1 MSRNVIKPLD
11 DSENIVKPQQNTA
24 ADVVRSPSDYASSVI
39 RPDYASA
46 VAAENRYIQHGG
58 DGQDRSIEEQRKA
71 NEALDSIKFDGDID
85 LNREKTREQL
95 GYRDYQY
102 QSTEHAEPDQRRRP
116 AQAYQAE
123 RYRQDYVESSTQ
135 KQEARYGVIEQA
147 VNGVAVIGGVAG
159 NAAITGAASSV
170 IKPDVA
176 GVAGAAVI
184 KSDISATAK
193 DIVKPTGKEAFTS
206 QIKDTSGEELKKQG
220 LIKTIGGIAV
230 RETVAAIGHGG
241 EDITDKAKGQAV
253 KYGYKAGKYAA
264 LSTAAVTRGTYGLA
278 KEAIK
283 QRKGVVASNFSPLKK
298 SAANKVI
305 KDKAKAGVAAGGT
318 SIKKIIK
325 NEIVQGIEDFHG
337 SDDLGMKALTAPKDV
352 YVKTKRTVKTVRAAA
367 GTVKTVARGTVKTA
381 KATAAGARKI
391 AASTKSAFSNPV
403 FIKNSL
409 VAGAAI
415 VLIALLMAVVASIT
429 SIIPSVSLKSDD
441 KELTR
446 TYEHITKLD
455 AELTDEIR
463 SIPDGVAGW
472 GIDEFHYYIN
482 GSATSADNITIYT
495 NADYILMYLDTK
507 YDDYAFNKLIY
518 GIFGGTNIKGEVE
531 AIHNNLHS
539 YSTHKWKEEV
549 HHGDSDPDD
558 GVDDSWTETIW
569 HLDIKVQTQG
579 FEQYLSDN
587 VTTLLT
593 DDEKE
598 RFNVLMDVGAYTAHN
613 ELGNPFGDEDY
624 YISSRWGWRIH
635 PISGQVKMHT
645 GIDIPKSGGTP
656 IHNVMAGT
664 VSFVGYDADGYG
676 NYCTVTSANG
686 ERQVLYAHMQS
697 VAVTQGQTVIKG
709 DIIGY
714 VGTTGSSTGNHLH
727 LEYSIENGFRTNP
740 AFYID
745 GIINP

>member
-147 VNGVAVIGGVAG
+147 INGVAVIGGVAG

-283 QRKGVVASNFSPLKK
+283 QRKGVVASNFSPLK
-298 SAANKVI
+298 N
-305 KDKAKAGVAAGGT
+305 
-318 SIKKIIK
+318 
-325 NEIVQGIEDFHG
+325 
-337 SDDLGMKALTAPKDV
+337 
-352 YVKTKRTVKTVRAAA
+352 
-367 GTVKTVARGTVKTA
+367 
-381 KATAAGARKI
+381 
-391 AASTKSAFSNPV
+391 
-403 FIKNSL
+403 
-409 VAGAAI
+409 
-415 VLIALLMAVVASIT
+415 LLQT
-429 SIIPSVSLKSDD
+429 RSLK
-441 KELTR
+441 
-446 TYEHITKLD
+446 
-455 AELTDEIR
+455 
-463 SIPDGVAGW
+463 
-472 GIDEFHYYIN
+472 
-482 GSATSADNITIYT
+482 
-495 NADYILMYLDTK
+495 
-507 YDDYAFNKLIY
+507 
-518 GIFGGTNIKGEVE
+518 IKQKPVLPQ
-531 AIHNNLHS
+531 A
-539 YSTHKWKEEV
+539 
-549 HHGDSDPDD
+549 
-558 GVDDSWTETIW
+558 
-569 HLDIKVQTQG
+569 VQA
-579 FEQYLSDN
+579 LR
-587 VTTLLT
+587 
-593 DDEKE
+593 K
-598 RFNVLMDVGAYTAHN
+598 
-613 ELGNPFGDEDY
+613 
-624 YISSRWGWRIH
+624 SS
-635 PISGQVKMHT
+635 K
-645 GIDIPKSGGTP
+645 
-656 IHNVMAGT
+656 
-664 VSFVGYDADGYG
+664 
-676 NYCTVTSANG
+676 
-686 ERQVLYAHMQS
+686 
-697 VAVTQGQTVIKG
+697 
-709 DIIGY
+709 
-714 VGTTGSSTGNHLH
+714 
-727 LEYSIENGFRTNP
+727 
-740 AFYID
+740 
-745 GIINP
+745 